1 MRDLSCPFVS
11 TLSFGLSDLLPW
23 IFACLLVMIIARLTL
38 QVKVIGQGKAQC
50 KMCVL
55 TRASLSTAASYEH
68 RLVAV
73 VVGFHS
79 DVISCELARRGE
91 WGGASEVSDSGR
103 SSTTGRGNAVGVTS
117 ILIEDSFL
125 VIS

>member
-1 MRDLSCPFVS
+1 
-11 TLSFGLSDLLPW
+11 
-23 IFACLLVMIIARLTL
+23 MIIARLTL

-55 TRASLSTAASYEH
+55 TRASLSTAASYKY

-79 DVISCELARRGE
+79 GVISCELARRGE

-103 SSTTGRGNAVGVTS
+103 SNTNGRGNAVGVIS
-117 ILIEDSFL
+117 ILDRGQFSSYQLKSESGDSPQRL
-125 VIS
+125 IAQLCA